1 MAIKI
6 IKESG
11 QKKAIYF
18 KHCNRCGCEFEFSME
33 DVKSTFDDQR
43 EGYVV
48 LYVPCHHCG
57 DTTGVEKKPIRYE

>member
-6 IKESG
+6 TKEAE
-11 QKKAIYF
+11 KKKEIYF
-18 KHCNRCGCEFEFSME
+18 KHCYRCGCEFEFSME
-33 DVKSTFDDQR
+33 DVKNTFDDQR

-48 LYVPCHHCG
+48 LYVPCPHCG